1 MTGFPA
7 YSGLVDLT
15 AELPADLITK
25 QVFFST
31 IRPIM
36 GQFKKSFS
44 LNLLFSLFN
53 SLDNEF
59 DQNACMQFCMLQV
72 DYLSS
77 SHPFVAVHFIL
88 ECGAKLEAES
98 ITISTAARWVGP
110 PPLKISPR
118 LNAFPSLFHKFCSA
132 TSLSDYDPYLLA
144 ATCLYL
150 AGKVGFDYLQF
161 FFSFVLPS
169 LLSWHCSDRGQPPQ
183 A

>member
-1 MTGFPA
+1 MFLLC
-7 YSGLVDLT
+7 GLW
-15 AELPADLITK
+15 
-25 QVFFST
+25 
-31 IRPIM
+31 IM
-36 GQFKKSFS
+36 NMIKMRVCSFAS
-44 LNLLFSLFN
+44 I
-53 SLDNEF
+53 
-59 DQNACMQFCMLQV
+59 QV

-110 PPLKISPR
+110 PPLKISPH

-161 FFSFVLPS
+161 FFSLVLPC
-169 LLSWHCSDRGQPPQ
+169 LVSWHCSDRGQPPQ

>member
-25 QVFFST
+25 QVCFST

-110 PPLKISPR
+110 PPLKISPH

-161 FFSFVLPS
+161 FFSLVLPC
-169 LLSWHCSDRGQPPQ
+169 LVSWHCADRGQPPQ